1 MAAQS
6 SEEEYGGGSV
16 TGRSGQGSAM
26 QSYSPSYYSLQR
38 GPVRQWMSDNESM
51 GSDPES
57 LQTVGSMLDSSQAKM
72 LAREANVA
80 HRAKKYEKAA
90 ELYSQAIE
98 LGPPSWTL
106 LSNRALTY
114 LKLLEYEAAFQ
125 DADMVKPVTFV
136 AHS

>member
-1 MAAQS
+1 MS
-6 SEEEYGGGSV
+6 SADDAGAGGSQA
-16 TGRSGQGSAM
+16 GRSAQENALH
-26 QSYSPSYYSLQR
+26 SYSPSYYSLQR
-38 GPVRQWMSDNESM
+38 GPVREWMSDNDSM

-57 LQTVGSMLDSSQAKM
+57 LQTIGSTLGSGAKK

-90 ELYSQAIE
+90 ELYTQAIE

-114 LKLLEYEAAFQ
+114 LKLLDYDAAFQ
-125 DADMVKPVTFV
+125 VC
-136 AHS
+136 